1 LYCYPGH
8 SNSAEDIQAEE
19 VKPQQQQEQIDL
31 FRFINPRITEDEDR
45 LRVHREV
52 CNTVRNLPM
61 SEICKHLMLMKKEEK
76 IYITVKPEL
85 MYAELVRLGMPD
97 EDKKGYSYKN
107 FTHHFNIK

>member
-1 LYCYPGH
+1 M
-8 SNSAEDIQAEE
+8 
-19 VKPQQQQEQIDL
+19 
-31 FRFINPRITEDEDR
+31 FRFINPRITDDNDR
-45 LRVHREV
+45 LQVHREV

-97 EDKKGYSYKN
+97 EDSGKTGFTKKN
-107 FTHHFNIK
+107 FGNYFNINQKN